1 MAEKKFKK
9 PANKEGKEYMLQDSL
24 TKPPLEWEDIETL
37 WRDHRDWMHNYITEM
52 YKNYFMYAQDRKA
65 QLEKDKESW
74 RSNLKSPLT
83 NMFTSWIY
91 NMLQDSD
98 LRFVCTDTKGTKKQ
112 ETQDILAIVWY
123 CMEQSD
129 FNEALWS
136 AIFDQCL
143 LGWGIFKTSYM
154 YYEDEYEFTTPDW
167 QKKTAQSV
175 DDYVTVRYVSPYNL
189 FTLASTNRIN
199 NRMMF
204 ERRLIPSK
212 YVRREYGKFG
222 LEPKLQEIEK
232 NWTRLDEK
240 DYEAIKINMPFFNTA
255 EGRDITADD
264 TYNTK
269 DKMFEVIEGHTEKT
283 ISIWI
288 NGIYHWTFEQLWP
301 KLWMKYHFLSFKKNP
316 WTWKGIWV
324 GYIVKPIQEA
334 YDEILNLRLDNVK
347 LAMNK
352 MFFMEASSSLFGQ
365 TPVMKIKPW
374 AIYKVRDI
382 DSLKEIEVSEVKT
395 SAYTELDTMFQ
406 MVQWLTGVWAAVIWM
421 QQKVERTA
429 TGAEMIKNAADAQ
442 TKQPTRS
449 IVEEMG
455 KLAREVAVLSL
466 TYMSKDTIKKIC
478 WENEKFSELSLDDLV
493 NGFDFDFD
501 MTSNGTLT
509 KSIQNEQLMQL
520 LDKQDRTLDIN
531 GMQVLNIREIV
542 NKLVEGMWLWIEGT
556 LSVEEWEKAQDSYQ
570 QHLAKQQQELQANQQ
585 QGWGGADTWASVA
598 WMPWAGTPVEMMPN
612 PNGET
617 TPQQ

>member
-1 MAEKKFKK
+1 MAEQKFKK
-9 PANKEGKEYMLQDSL
+9 PANKEGKEYILQDNL
-24 TKPPLEWEDIETL
+24 TKPPLERTDIETL
-37 WRDHRDWMHNYITEM
+37 WRDHRDWMHAYITEM
-52 YKNYFMYAQDRKA
+52 YKNYFMYSQDRKA
-65 QLEKDKESW
+65 QLEKDKETW

-98 LRFVCTDTKGTKKQ
+98 LRFVCTDTKWDKKQ

-129 FNEALWS
+129 FNEALRS
-136 AIFDQCL
+136 SIFDQCL
-143 LGWGIFKTSYM
+143 LWRWIFKTSYM
-154 YYEDEYEFTTPDW
+154 YYEDEYEFMTTDG
-167 QKKTAQSV
+167 QKKSAQTV

-189 FTLASTNRIN
+189 FTLASTNKGN

-240 DYEAIKINMPFFNTA
+240 DYEAIKINMPFYNTA

-288 NGIYHWTFEQLWP
+288 NWIYHWTFEQLWP

-316 WTWKGIWV
+316 WTWKWIWV

-406 MVQWLTGVWAAVIWM
+406 MVQWLTGVGASVIWM

-429 TGAEMIKNAADAQ
+429 TWAEMIKNAADAQ

-455 KLAREVAVLSL
+455 KLAREVAVLAL

-478 WENEKFSELSLDDLV
+478 GDNEKFSQLSLEDLID
-493 NGFDFDFD
+493 GFDFDFD
-501 MTSNGTLT
+501 MTSNWTLT

-520 LDKQDRTLDIN
+520 LDKQDRTLDVN
-531 GMQVLNIREIV
+531 GQQVLNIREIV
-542 NKLVEGMWLWIEGT
+542 NKLVDGMWLWIEWT
-556 LSVEEWEKAQDSYQ
+556 LSAEEWQKAQDSYQ
-570 QHLAKQQQELQANQQ
+570 QHLAQQQQELQANQQ
-585 QGWGGADTWASVA
+585 QWWGGADTASVA
-598 WMPWAGTPVEMMPN
+598 GMAGAGTPIEMMPN

>member
-9 PANKEGKEYMLQDSL
+9 PANKEGKEYTLQDNL
-24 TKPPLEWEDIETL
+24 TKPPLEWEDIQTL
-37 WRDHRDWMHNYITEM
+37 WNDHKDGLHAYITEM

-65 QLEKDKESW
+65 QLEKDKETW

-98 LRFVCTDTKGTKKQ
+98 LRFVCTNPDGTKKR
-112 ETQDILAIVWY
+112 EAQDILEIVGY

-154 YYEDEYEFTTPDW
+154 YYEDEFEYMTTKGE
-167 QKKTAQSV
+167 KKKSQTV

-189 FTLASTNRIN
+189 FTMSSSNKTN

-212 YVRREYGKFG
+212 YVRKEYWKFG
-222 LEPKLQEIEK
+222 LEPNLKEIEDK
-232 NWTRLDEK
+232 GTRLDNM

-255 EGRDITADD
+255 EGRDITHDD

-269 DKMFEVIEGHTEKT
+269 DKMFEVIEWHTEKT
-283 ISIWI
+283 VSIWI
-288 NGIYHWTFEQLWP
+288 NGIYHGTFEQLWP

-316 WTWKGIWV
+316 WTWKGIGV

-365 TPVMKIKPW
+365 TPVMKIRPW
-374 AIYKVRDI
+374 AIYKVRDL
-382 DSLKEIEVSEVKT
+382 DALKEIEVSEVKT

-406 MVQWLTGVWAAVIWM
+406 MVQWLTGVWAAVIGM

-455 KLAREVAVLSL
+455 KLAKEIAVLAL
-466 TYMSKDTIKKIC
+466 TYMGKDTIKKIC
-478 WENEKFSELSLDDLV
+478 GDDEKFSSLTLDDLV
-493 NGFDFDFD
+493 NGFGFDFD

-531 GMQVLNIREIV
+531 GTQVLNIREIV
-542 NKLVEGMWLWIEGT
+542 SKLVETMGLWIEGI
-556 LSVEEWEKAQDSYQ
+556 LSEEEAQRAQDSYQ
-570 QHLAKQQQELQANQQ
+570 QHQAQQQQELQANQQ
-585 QGWGGADTWASVA
+585 QGWGGADTASVA
-598 WMPWAGTPVEMMPN
+598 GMAWAGTPVEMMPN
-612 PNGET
+612 PNWET

>member
-1 MAEKKFKK
+1 MAERKFKK

-24 TKPPLEWEDIETL
+24 VKPPLEWEDIQTL
-37 WRDHRDWMHNYITEM
+37 WNDHRDWLHAYITEM
-52 YKNYFMYAQDRKA
+52 YKNYFMYSQDRKA
-65 QLEKDKESW
+65 QLEKDKETW

-98 LRFVCTDTKGTKKQ
+98 LRFVCSNPKGDKKQ
-112 ETQDILAIVWY
+112 AALDILEIVWY
-123 CMEQSD
+123 CMEKAD
-129 FNEALWS
+129 FNDALWS

-154 YYEDEYEFTTPDW
+154 YYEDEFEYMTLDW
-167 QKKTAQSV
+167 RKETSKV
-175 DDYVTVRYVSPYNL
+175 IDDYVTVRYVSPYNL
-189 FTLASTNRIN
+189 FTMSSSNKTN

-204 ERRLIPSK
+204 ERRLIPAK
-212 YVRREYGKFG
+212 YVRREYGKFQ
-222 LEPKLQEIEK
+222 LEPKLKEIEDK
-232 NWTRLDEK
+232 GTRLDNM
-240 DYEAIKINMPFFNTA
+240 DYEAIKTNMPFFNTA
-255 EGRDITADD
+255 EGRDITHDD

-269 DKMFEVIEGHTEKT
+269 DKMFEVIEWHTEKT

-288 NGIYHWTFEQLWP
+288 NGVYHGTYEQLWP

-316 WTWKGIWV
+316 WTWKGIGV

-365 TPVMKIKPW
+365 TPVMKIRPW
-374 AIYKVRDI
+374 AIYKVRDL
-382 DSLKEIEVSEVKT
+382 DALKEIEVSEVKT

-406 MVQWLTGVWAAVIWM
+406 MVQWLTGVGASVIWM

-455 KLAREVAVLSL
+455 KLAKEIAVLAL

-478 WENEKFSELSLDDLV
+478 WENEEFSKLSLDDLV

-531 GMQVLNIREIV
+531 GRQVLDIRTIV
-542 NKLVEGMWLWIEGT
+542 GKLVETMNLWIDGI
-556 LSVEEWEKAQDSYQ
+556 LSDEEADKAQQ
-570 QHLAKQQQELQANQQ
+570 RFAEVQAQQQQELQARAQE
-585 QGWGGADTWASVA
+585 QGWGQAQSVA
-598 WMPWAGTPVEMMPN
+598 WMAWAWTPVELMPN

-617 TPQQ
+617 SPQQ

>member
-9 PANKEGKEYMLQDSL
+9 PANKEGKEYTLQDNL
-24 TKPPLEWEDIETL
+24 TKPPLEWEDIQTL
-37 WRDHRDWMHNYITEM
+37 WNDHKDGLHSYITEM

-65 QLEKDKESW
+65 QLEKDKETW

-98 LRFVCTDTKGTKKQ
+98 LRFVCTNPDGTKKR
-112 ETQDILAIVWY
+112 EAQDILEIVGY

-154 YYEDEYEFTTPDW
+154 YYEDEFEYMTTKGE
-167 QKKTAQSV
+167 KKVSQTV

-189 FTLASTNRIN
+189 FTMSSSNKTN

-212 YVRREYGKFG
+212 YVRKEYWKFQ
-222 LEPKLQEIEK
+222 LEPKLEEIEK
-232 NWTRLDEK
+232 NGTRLDNM

-255 EGRDITADD
+255 EGRDITHDD

-288 NGIYHWTFEQLWP
+288 NGIYHGTFEQLWP

-365 TPVMKIKPW
+365 TPVMKIRPW
-374 AIYKVRDI
+374 AIYKVRDL
-382 DSLKEIEVSEVKT
+382 DALKEIEVSEVKT

-406 MVQWLTGVWAAVIWM
+406 MVQWLTGVWAAVIGM

-429 TGAEMIKNAADAQ
+429 TWAEMIKNAADAQ

-455 KLAREVAVLSL
+455 KLAKEIAVLAL
-466 TYMSKDTIKKIC
+466 TYMGKDTIKKIC
-478 WENEKFSELSLDDLV
+478 GDDEKFSSLTLDDLV
-493 NGFDFDFD
+493 NGFGFDFD

-509 KSIQNEQLMQL
+509 KAIQNEQLMQL

-531 GMQVLNIREIV
+531 GRQVLNVREIV
-542 NKLVEGMWLWIEGT
+542 SKLVETMNLGIEWV
-556 LSVEEWEKAQDSYQ
+556 LSDEEADKAQKRFNEVQ
-570 QHLAKQQQELQANQQ
+570 MQQQQELQSRQ
-585 QGWGGADTWASVA
+585 QGWWEQASVA
-598 WMPWAGTPVEMMPN
+598 WTAWAWTPVELMPN

>member
-1 MAEKKFKK
+1 MAERKFKK
-9 PANKEGKEYMLQDSL
+9 PANKEGKEYTLQDNL
-24 TKPPLEWEDIETL
+24 TKPPLEWEDIQTL
-37 WRDHRDWMHNYITEM
+37 WNDHKDGLHAYITEM

-65 QLEKDKESW
+65 QLEKDKETW

-98 LRFVCTDTKGTKKQ
+98 LRFVCTNPDGTKKR
-112 ETQDILAIVWY
+112 EAQDILEIVGY

-154 YYEDEYEFTTPDW
+154 YYEDEFEYMTTKGE
-167 QKKTAQSV
+167 KKVSQTV

-189 FTLASTNRIN
+189 FTMSSSNKTN

-212 YVRREYGKFG
+212 YVRKEYWKFQ
-222 LEPKLQEIEK
+222 LEPKLEEIEK
-232 NWTRLDEK
+232 NGTRLDNM

-255 EGRDITADD
+255 EGRDITHDD

-288 NGIYHWTFEQLWP
+288 NGIYHGTFEQLWP

-365 TPVMKIKPW
+365 TPVMKIRPW
-374 AIYKVRDI
+374 AIYKVRDL
-382 DSLKEIEVSEVKT
+382 DALREIEVSEVKT

-406 MVQWLTGVWAAVIWM
+406 MVQWLTGVWAAVIGM

-429 TGAEMIKNAADAQ
+429 TWAEMIKNAADAQ

-455 KLAREVAVLSL
+455 KLAKEIAVLAL
-466 TYMSKDTIKKIC
+466 TYMGKDTIKKIC
-478 WENEKFSELSLDDLV
+478 GDDEKFSSLTLDDLV
-493 NGFDFDFD
+493 NGFGFDFD

-531 GMQVLNIREIV
+531 GTQVLNIREIV
-542 NKLVEGMWLWIEGT
+542 GKLVETMGLWIEWI
-556 LSVEEWEKAQDSYQ
+556 LSEEEAQKAQDSYQ
-570 QHLAKQQQELQANQQ
+570 EHNAKLQQELQANQQ
-585 QGWGGADTWASVA
+585 QGWWGADTSSVA
-598 WMPWAGTPVEMMPN
+598 WMAWAWTPVELMPN
-612 PNGET
+612 PNWET